1 MSVVLPEPESPDER
15 ALDTSLDD
23 MADRLPTAPFCESSS
38 R

>member
-15 ALDTSLDD
+15 ALDTSLDE